1 MNMKVRELIANL
13 IMMPPDADV
22 YVDCSCDYPE
32 CCKITACDQWKDIAE
47 EDHRNYGWSSPRDED
62 VFLS

>member
-1 MNMKVRELIANL
+1 
-13 IMMPPDADV
+13 MMPPDADV